1 MVLFGFSN
9 ILIKTFVESRY
20 TKEQVTNIILIILT
34 NILRLHIDSILC
46 FFIGSDNYILCITN
60 SIILYFL
67 SGSLFNFVLNIK
79 QKIYSIVRFTINNYD
94 IENYKKW
101 KRYFTIVIC
110 MYIYLLTFIVNITS
124 AFIRITLIEYIIC
137 FFIIDLI
144 ENKYY
149 KKIFIKNDKNLY
161 IYDDQF
167 LLKTDHDISTTN
179 RYNKINYDSN
189 NNLFSDDENAKDEN
203 AKNKEKIKNENIN
216 NENITN
222 ENINNENLKNENV
235 KNENIFNIKNNKK
248 IIHDNNFELN

>member
-79 QKIYSIVRFTINNYD
+79 PKIYSIVRFTINNYD

-110 MYIYLLTFIVNITS
+110 MYIYLLTFIINITS
-124 AFIRITLIEYIIC
+124 IFIRITLIEYIIC

-167 LLKTDHDISTTN
+167 LLKTDHNICTTN
-179 RYNKINYDSN
+179 KYNKINYDSN
-189 NNLFSDDENAKDEN
+189 NNLFSDDENINNQTKNEN
-203 AKNKEKIKNENIN
+203 VKNENVKNENIKNENIK
-216 NENITN
+216 NE
-222 ENINNENLKNENV
+222 NENV